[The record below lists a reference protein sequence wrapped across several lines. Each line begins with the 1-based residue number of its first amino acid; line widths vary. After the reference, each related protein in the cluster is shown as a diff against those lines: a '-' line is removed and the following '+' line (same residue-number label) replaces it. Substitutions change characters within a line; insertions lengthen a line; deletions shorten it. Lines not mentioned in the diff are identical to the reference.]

1 MDHTDPRSIGAQIR
15 MRMPYLTPL
24 ETRVVEGMTG
34 RTDLDRTTALRQVSV
49 RREATPAVRW
59 AKCDWDCGRI

>member
-24 ETRVVEGMTG
+24 ETRVEIG
-34 RTDLDRTTALRQVSV
+34 RAHV
-49 RREATPAVRW
+49 
-59 AKCDWDCGRI
+59 